1 MNSEVTQSE
10 RALRWIGDLDHPFY
24 NDERQRFIWYEASTI
39 GFQLVLYVTLAAL
52 AAMAWIGGTGSLLYV
67 WPMYLLLHFVVPIV
81 VVGYAKQKYAEYTP
95 SLRELLTPKHNL
107 HLVLLAVL
115 MAGLARAHWGLRT
128 MAGDAPASGFF
139 GGFVRGFSWGLVT
152 IPVALAIGIT
162 IGIVMVFLE
171 GSKPQV
177 DEELGEI

>member
-24 NDERQRFIWYEASTI
+24 DDERQRFIWYEASTI
-39 GFQLVLYVTLAAL
+39 GFQLMFFATLPVLG
-52 AAMAWIGGTGSLLYV
+52 AMAWIGGTSALAYV
-67 WPMYLLLHFVVPIV
+67 WPMFLLLHVGVPLVVA
-81 VVGYAKQKYAEYTP
+81 GYAKQKYAEYTP
-95 SLRELLTPKHNL
+95 TLRELLTPKHNL
-107 HLVLLAVL
+107 HLVLLGFL

-128 MAGDAPASGFF
+128 MAEDAPASGFF
-139 GGFVRGFSWGLVT
+139 ENFLEGFNWGLVA

-171 GSKPQV
+171 GSKPQA
-177 DEELGEI
+177 DDELGEI